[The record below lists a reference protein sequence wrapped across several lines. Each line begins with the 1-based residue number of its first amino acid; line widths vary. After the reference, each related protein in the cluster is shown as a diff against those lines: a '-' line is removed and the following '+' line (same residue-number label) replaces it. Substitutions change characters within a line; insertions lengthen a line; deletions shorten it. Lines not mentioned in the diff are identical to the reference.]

1 MKCESTTTKIT
12 KRRPLCGVSNSNRR
26 LHLSDYRCHKCHKI
40 FKNSC
45 SEKTSLRDLSQL
57 LYFYHSKELN
67 NLAGFAEN
75 KVLDVYTFFQKSGI

>member
-1 MKCESTTTKIT
+1 MKCESTTTKII
-12 KRRPLCGVSNSNRR
+12 KRRPLCGVFNSNRR

-45 SEKTSLRDLSQL
+45 LEETSLCDLSQL

-67 NLAGFAEN
+67 NLVGFGEN
-75 KVLDVYTFFQKSGI
+75 KVLDLYTFLLKV